1 MIMIMM
7 MIIITIVENYYCAV
21 ITTWQMTGIAAL
33 PVISNL
39 SMPQFVGRSAA
50 YFPEKPCWKSS
61 PEL

>member
-7 MIIITIVENYYCAV
+7 MIIIIIVENYYCAV

-39 SMPQFVGRSAA
+39 SMPQFVGHSAA
-50 YFPEKPCWKSS
+50 YFPEKPC
-61 PEL
+61 